1 MVQLDMW
8 SFTIHKCMHF
18 AFDLHDRMECLF
30 SELVSYF
37 NLKMKIAKPLR
48 MILLAHIITD
58 PEVAESIAA
67 RRAVPFC
74 EELGF
79 HSVVFEGDSLNAVN
93 ALNSHTPCWRTCG
106 STVEDTRD
114 RLLQL
119 HTWSV
124 QYVRREANQVAHFLT
139 KHALSVNQD
148 VVWKEE
154 CPYFL

>member
-1 MVQLDMW
+1 
-8 SFTIHKCMHF
+8 MHF

-79 HSVVFEGDSLNAVN
+79 HSVACVLRGFSQCGECSKFSYSLLEDLRQHCGRYKGPASSASYLVSAVCKEG
-93 ALNSHTPCWRTCG
+93 G
-106 STVEDTRD
+106 
-114 RLLQL
+114 
-119 HTWSV
+119 
-124 QYVRREANQVAHFLT
+124 
-139 KHALSVNQD
+139 
-148 VVWKEE
+148 
-154 CPYFL
+154 